1 MAGVWYTGVMLLVL
15 YAVILGIVEGV
26 TEFLPVS
33 STGHLIVAQHLLGF
47 EDAREIFAVVIQ
59 VGAVAA
65 VVWYFRRDLAERVRG
80 LVRRDKAAVKFWK
93 LLAIGTIPV
102 GVLGLLIDSYMEYI
116 AVPLVIAIT
125 LIIGGVVLW
134 WADHRPPRPI
144 KHGPGTD
151 RISIKQAWAVGLGQ
165 CLALVPGVSRAGA
178 TIVSGLFAGMDRVT
192 ATAFSFYLSIP
203 VMVLASGYKLVQHY
217 DAIPEVSG
225 GAVTIAVGTVVSFIV
240 ALAVVAGLLRYVSR
254 HTFKPFA
261 YYRIA
266 LGFGVLFW
274 LGFIAG

>member
-1 MAGVWYTGVMLLVL
+1 MLAILH
-15 YAVILGIVEGV
+15 AIILGIIEGI

-33 STGHLIVAQHLLGF
+33 STGHIIVGEHVLGF
-47 EDAREIFAVVIQ
+47 TDPEEIFAVVIQ
-59 VGAVAA
+59 IGAIAA
-65 VVWYFRRDLAERVRG
+65 VVWYFRRDLVARVRG
-80 LVRRDKAAVKFWK
+80 LVRREKEAVQFWK

-125 LIIGGVVLW
+125 LIIGGAVLW

-144 KHGPGTD
+144 KHEPGTD

-203 VMVLASGYKLVQHY
+203 VMVLASGYKLVQHH
-217 DAIPEVSG
+217 DAITQVSG
-225 GAVTIAVGTVVSFIV
+225 GAAAIAVGVAVSFIV
-240 ALAVVAGLLRYVSR
+240 ALAVVAGLLKYVSR

-266 LGFGVLFW
+266 LGIGVLLW
-274 LGFIAG
+274 LGFFAH